1 MIEIPQFLLA
11 ASAAFEAAKA
21 RQAAIA
27 GAASTIGAEGA
38 AAVARRAEIGAE
50 IARRR
55 GAILKEK
62 ALLKAAIVG
71 DVRMT
76 ARDIAAA
83 ERELTALAAECDQLQ
98 SKIEEAEA
106 GRLALADEIAAADA
120 EVLAAA
126 RAFVAEHRRL
136 DAELAIEFARDV
148 GRLVLPELL
157 RKWSAVGDGRIDQRL
172 ASLSI
177 ANFSGVTWD
186 GCSDIG
192 APGAAHGHL
201 PRPGAG
207 WRRLEKFLAVRPR
220 SCRPA
225 RRARRAADIA
235 AASRGDDR
243 RRQGTAGHDGR
254 ARKAGRAAAP
264 PGRIS
269 AGGRQHGPPRAGHDA
284 ARVRRP
290 CAAAASDRTGSRG
303 SGLISAGGA
312 RRK

>member
-192 APGAAHGHL
+192 APVLHMGIYRDPELGGVDWKNSWRSDPDLVARHGAL
-201 PRPGAG
+201 AG
-207 WRRLEKFLAVRPR
+207 LRTLRQ
-220 SCRPA
+220 
-225 RRARRAADIA
+225 RAEAMIAADKEQRA
-235 AASRGDDR
+235 MTAEREKLAEQR
-243 RRQGTAGHDGR
+243 RRQAAYRPAVVNTVRHAPAMTRQEFEGH
-254 ARKAGRAAAP
+254 AP
-264 PGRIS
+264 PPRVIGPVLGE
-269 AGGRQHGPPRAGHDA
+269 AG
-284 ARVRRP
+284 
-290 CAAAASDRTGSRG
+290 
-303 SGLISAGGA
+303 
-312 RRK
+312 